1 MLKSG
6 FVALGFHGGNG
17 VESGIVTEIVISS
30 TDSIV
35 SG

>member
-6 FVALGFHGGNG
+6 FVAIRFQGGNG
-17 VESGIVTEIVISS
+17 VESGIETEIVISS
-30 TDSIV
+30 TDSII